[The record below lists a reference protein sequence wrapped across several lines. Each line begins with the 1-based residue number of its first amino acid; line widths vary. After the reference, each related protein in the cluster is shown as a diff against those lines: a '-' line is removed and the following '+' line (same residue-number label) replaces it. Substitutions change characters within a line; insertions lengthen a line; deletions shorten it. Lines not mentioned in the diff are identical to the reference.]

1 MCICCLFF
9 FFGFRLFSVWFIQGY
24 MLFFNASGC
33 SFSPITHRFWDG
45 VGWTFLFGDLAV
57 LSLLYSPTLKCSVL
71 STLYIPLLSEF
82 IKAPKLHIIW
92 AFKTWVKLCQWWF
105 GRCVKKWRCSRA
117 QRTFFK
123 QQVPSPYNPLKLIPK
138 SFLVSPVRFSF
149 RWTLNFISWTL
160 LERLQGNNKRSVLTS
175 SNTGLIML
183 VQFFSRFKK
192 ECNKICFF
200 P

>member
-1 MCICCLFF
+1 MLFVF
-9 FFGFRLFSVWFIQGY
+9 FPFGFRLFSVWFIQGY

-33 SFSPITHRFWDG
+33 SFSPITHRFWDR

-57 LSLLYSPTLKCSVL
+57 LSLLYSPTLKPSVL
-71 STLYIPLLSEF
+71 STLYVPLLSEF

-123 QQVPSPYNPLKLIPK
+123 QQVPSPYNPEAYIQVLSCLSSAFFLQMDFKLY
-138 SFLVSPVRFSF
+138 
-149 RWTLNFISWTL
+149 L
-160 LERLQGNNKRSVLTS
+160 LDTTRETS
-175 SNTGLIML
+175 R
-183 VQFFSRFKK
+183 Q
-192 ECNKICFF
+192 
-200 P
+200 